1 MRRATESIVTGVPLT
16 LLGAGQRSSGAW
28 REVWEYRELLYFLV
42 WRDVK
47 VRYKQTVLGV
57 AWALVQ
63 PVATMVVFSVVFG
76 RLASMPS
83 DGIPYPLFSLA
94 ALVPWTYFST
104 AITQGASS
112 LVSSQH
118 LVSKVYFPRLLVPLS
133 SVVTPLADGGI
144 ALAILAALI
153 FWYGGSAGPALLLL
167 PAFIGLAVATA
178 FASTLW
184 LAAINVKF
192 RDVRYVMPFLVQ
204 FWLFVT
210 PVAYPAS
217 LIPPMWRPLYA
228 INPMAT
234 VVDGFR
240 WSLLGG
246 PMPPAGAAVAS
257 CATVAVLIVGG
268 LRYFRRTQGL
278 FADVI

>member
-1 MRRATESIVTGVPLT
+1 MTGMPLT
-16 LLGAGQRSSGAW
+16 LIGGGQRSSGAW

-63 PVATMVVFSVVFG
+63 PIATMVVFSVVFG

-144 ALAILAALI
+144 ALAILAVLI
-153 FWYGGSAGPALLLL
+153 LWYGGVTTMAVLAL
-167 PAFIGLAVATA
+167 PAFIALALATA

-228 INPMAT
+228 MNPMAT

-240 WSLLGG
+240 WSLLGA
-246 PMPPAGAAVAS
+246 PAPPLAAAVAS
-257 CATVAVLIVGG
+257 CVTVAVLIVGG

>member
-1 MRRATESIVTGVPLT
+1 MPLT
-16 LLGAGQRSSGAW
+16 LIGGGQRSSGAW

-83 DGIPYPLFSLA
+83 DGLPYPLFSLA

-153 FWYGGSAGPALLLL
+153 LWYGGATTTAILAL
-167 PAFIGLAVATA
+167 PAFIGLALATA

-228 INPMAT
+228 MNPMAT

-240 WSLLGG
+240 WSLLGA
-246 PMPPAGAAVAS
+246 PAPPLAAAVAS

>member
-1 MRRATESIVTGVPLT
+1 M
-16 LLGAGQRSSGAW
+16 SSGPVTLIGGPQPLAAAS
-28 REVWEYRELLYFLV
+28 REVWNYRELLYFMV

-47 VRYKQTVLGV
+47 VRYNQTVLGV
-57 AWALVQ
+57 AWAVLQ

-83 DGIPYPLFSLA
+83 DGVPYPLFSLA
-94 ALVPWTYFST
+94 ALVPWTYFSV

-118 LVSKVYFPRLLVPLS
+118 LVSKVYFPRLLVPLA
-133 SVVTPLADGGI
+133 SVVTPLVDGLI
-144 ALAILAALI
+144 ALAILIALR
-153 FWYGGSAGPALLLL
+153 FWYGAPGASPLML
-167 PAFIGLAVATA
+167 PAFVALAVATA
-178 FASTLW
+178 FAASLW
-184 LAAINVKF
+184 LAAVNVRF

-210 PVAYPAS
+210 PVAYPSS
-217 LIPPMWRPLYA
+217 LISGEWRALYA
-228 INPMAT
+228 LNPMVT

-240 WSLLGG
+240 WSLLGA
-246 PMPPAGAAVAS
+246 PAPPLDAALAS
-257 CATVAVLIVGG
+257 CVVLGILLASG
-268 LRYFRRTQGL
+268 LRYFRRTQGI

>member
-1 MRRATESIVTGVPLT
+1 MSNLPLAAEAPVTVI
-16 LLGAGQRSSGAW
+16 GASERPSGSWA
-28 REVWEYRELLYFLV
+28 EVWDYRELLYFLV

-47 VRYKQTVLGV
+47 VRYKQTVLGI
-57 AWALVQ
+57 AWAVVQ

-94 ALVPWTYFST
+94 ALVPWTYFAS

-112 LVSSQH
+112 LVGSQH
-118 LVSKVYFPRLLVPLS
+118 LVAKVYFPRLLVPLS
-133 SVVTPLADGGI
+133 SVVTPLVDGAIALVILALLMVWYGAWVDVAVLAIPFFI
-144 ALAILAALI
+144 ALALA
-153 FWYGGSAGPALLLL
+153 S
-167 PAFIGLAVATA
+167 A
-178 FASTLW
+178 FAASLW
-184 LAAINVKF
+184 LAALNVQF
-192 RDVRYVMPFLVQ
+192 RDVRFVMPFLVQ

-217 LIPPMWRPLYA
+217 LISLFWRPFYA
-228 INPMAT
+228 INPMVT

-240 WSLLGG
+240 WSLLGA
-246 PMPPAGAAVAS
+246 PAPPVEAVVVS
-257 CATVAVLIVGG
+257 CVMVALLIAGG

>member
-1 MRRATESIVTGVPLT
+1 MTEAPLT
-16 LLGAGQRSSGAW
+16 VIGEAHRRSRVS
-28 REVWEYRELLYFLV
+28 REVWDYRELLYFLV

-47 VRYKQTVLGV
+47 VRYKQTILGI
-57 AWALVQ
+57 AWAVVQ
-63 PVATMVVFSVVFG
+63 PVATMVVFSVIFG

-112 LVSSQH
+112 LVSSQN
-118 LVSKVYFPRLLVPLS
+118 LVAKVYFPRLLIPLS
-133 SVVTPLADGGI
+133 SVVTPLVDGGI
-144 ALAILAALI
+144 ALSILAALMI
-153 FWYGGSAGPALLLL
+153 WYGGSAGSAVLALPL
-167 PAFIGLAVATA
+167 FIGLALATA
-178 FASTLW
+178 FAASLW
-184 LAAINVKF
+184 LSAINVKF

-204 FWLFVT
+204 FWLFIT

-217 LIPPMWRPLYA
+217 LISPAWRPLYA

-240 WSLLGG
+240 WTLLDA
-246 PMPPAGAAVAS
+246 PAPPAAAVATS
-257 CATVAVLIVGG
+257 AITVAIMIAGG
-268 LRYFRRTQGL
+268 LRYFRRTEGL

>member
-1 MRRATESIVTGVPLT
+1 MIDVPLT
-16 LLGAGQRSSGAW
+16 LIGASRGSSASY
-28 REVWEYRELLYFLV
+28 REVWAYRELLYFLV

-57 AWALVQ
+57 AWAIVQ

-76 RLASMPS
+76 RLAGMPS
-83 DGIPYPLFSLA
+83 DGIAYPLFSLA

-104 AITQGASS
+104 AIAQGAAS

-118 LVSKVYFPRLLVPLS
+118 LVSKVYFPRLLVPLAA
-133 SVVTPLADGGI
+133 VVTPLVDSCI
-144 ALAILAALI
+144 ALVILAGLML
-153 FWYGGSAGPALLLL
+153 WYGIWSGATLIAL
-167 PAFIGLAVATA
+167 PVFVFLAVAAA
-178 FASTLW
+178 FAATLW
-184 LAAINVKF
+184 LAALNVKF

-204 FWLFVT
+204 FWLFIT

-217 LIPPMWRPLYA
+217 LVAPEWRPFYA
-228 INPMAT
+228 LNPMAT

-240 WSLLGG
+240 WALLAA
-246 PMPPAGAAVAS
+246 PPPPASAVVVS
-257 CATVAVLIVGG
+257 TVVVGVLIAGG
-268 LRYFRRTQGL
+268 IRYFRRTQGL